1 MPPALGPFLA
11 ATRRFKT
18 YAGRCGS
25 LQNLIFERET
35 LWVVFLKPRF
45 RRVLVC
51 KDLQMIAVTNLLSGV
66 DVNPDRHVL
75 VRRNKQCHLQQKDAC
90 SGTQD

>member
-1 MPPALGPFLA
+1 
-11 ATRRFKT
+11 
-18 YAGRCGS
+18 
-25 LQNLIFERET
+25 
-35 LWVVFLKPRF
+35 
-45 RRVLVC
+45 
-51 KDLQMIAVTNLLSGV
+51 MIAVTNLLSGV